1 MKKTINK
8 IAVLGSGIMGS
19 SIACHF
25 ANLGFKVLLLDR
37 LNDKLSTNDHNKG
50 YNLQTSA
57 VRNQLVRDGL
67 DKTLQGKPY
76 PIFSAKSLPLISIG
90 NFEDDMIQIS
100 GCDWILEAIIED
112 VNLKK
117 KLFAEVEKFRK
128 KGTLISSNTSGI
140 SIGKMVDG
148 RSEDFKAHFCGTH
161 FFNPPRYLTLLE
173 IIPST
178 FTKPEIVDFLMHFG
192 KTHLGKNTIFC
203 KDTPGFVGNRIGV
216 FSLFSA
222 FHLSS
227 KMNLTVNQ
235 IDALTGKL
243 IGRPKSATFRTADVI
258 GLDTLVKVAND
269 LSESLSED
277 TADQNFYLPKYV
289 KIMLQNNWLGDKT
302 KQGFYKKTKTE
313 ILSLNL
319 SNFEYGSDSKAWDGI
334 LELGKIRDLRERLK
348 ALNKTPGE
356 IGNCFRILQAQ
367 LFAYCTN
374 CIPQIA
380 DDFYVIDE
388 AMRTG
393 FGWEI
398 GPFEIWDSIG
408 LAEGIDLM
416 DTEGKKP
423 ANWVSQMVK
432 DGNNAFYKT
441 ENGIPSYYNI
451 SSQTYKS
458 IPGRENTI
466 DLKILSETK
475 TIWSNAAVTLID
487 LGDGILNLAF
497 KTKMNAIDAD
507 VLDGINTS
515 IAIAEKDYKGL
526 VIANDANNFSAGANL
541 RDILKMA
548 TDADWIGLNDFI
560 KLFQDTAMNIRYSN
574 IPVVVATQGLVLG
587 GACELC
593 LHADFVQMHAETYM
607 GLVEVGVGLIPGG
620 GGCKEFALLASDEYA
635 DSSSDGSILKARLN
649 TITKAATSTSAIE
662 AVDMGFLETG
672 KYAITLNRN
681 DLIADAKIAAITL
694 SLRYIAPQ
702 KRKDIKVLG
711 NDTLAMLNAHT
722 HNKKSA
728 GFITPHQAVISQKL
742 AYVLCGGDLS
752 APTFVNEQYLLDL
765 EREAIVSLCADETTQ
780 EKIAAIVS
788 K

>member
-1 MKKTINK
+1 M
-8 IAVLGSGIMGS
+8 
-19 SIACHF
+19 
-25 ANLGFKVLLLDR
+25 
-37 LNDKLSTNDHNKG
+37 
-50 YNLQTSA
+50 
-57 VRNQLVRDGL
+57 
-67 DKTLQGKPY
+67 
-76 PIFSAKSLPLISIG
+76 
-90 NFEDDMIQIS
+90 
-100 GCDWILEAIIED
+100 
-112 VNLKK
+112 
-117 KLFAEVEKFRK
+117 
-128 KGTLISSNTSGI
+128 
-140 SIGKMVDG
+140 
-148 RSEDFKAHFCGTH
+148 
-161 FFNPPRYLTLLE
+161 
-173 IIPST
+173 
-178 FTKPEIVDFLMHFG
+178 
-192 KTHLGKNTIFC
+192 
-203 KDTPGFVGNRIGV
+203 
-216 FSLFSA
+216 
-222 FHLSS
+222 
-227 KMNLTVNQ
+227 
-235 IDALTGKL
+235 
-243 IGRPKSATFRTADVI
+243 
-258 GLDTLVKVAND
+258 
-269 LSESLSED
+269 
-277 TADQNFYLPKYV
+277 
-289 KIMLQNNWLGDKT
+289 
-302 KQGFYKKTKTE
+302 
-313 ILSLNL
+313 
-319 SNFEYGSDSKAWDGI
+319 
-334 LELGKIRDLRERLK
+334 
-348 ALNKTPGE
+348 
-356 IGNCFRILQAQ
+356 
-367 LFAYCTN
+367 
-374 CIPQIA
+374 
-380 DDFYVIDE
+380 
-388 AMRTG
+388 
-393 FGWEI
+393 
-398 GPFEIWDSIG
+398 
-408 LAEGIDLM
+408 
-416 DTEGKKP
+416 
-423 ANWVSQMVK
+423 
-432 DGNNAFYKT
+432 
-441 ENGIPSYYNI
+441 
-451 SSQTYKS
+451 
-458 IPGRENTI
+458 
-466 DLKILSETK
+466 
-475 TIWSNAAVTLID
+475 
-487 LGDGILNLAF
+487 GDGILNLAF

>member
-1 MKKTINK
+1 M
-8 IAVLGSGIMGS
+8 
-19 SIACHF
+19 
-25 ANLGFKVLLLDR
+25 D
-37 LNDKLSTNDHNKG
+37 
-50 YNLQTSA
+50 
-57 VRNQLVRDGL
+57 
-67 DKTLQGKPY
+67 
-76 PIFSAKSLPLISIG
+76 
-90 NFEDDMIQIS
+90 
-100 GCDWILEAIIED
+100 
-112 VNLKK
+112 
-117 KLFAEVEKFRK
+117 
-128 KGTLISSNTSGI
+128 
-140 SIGKMVDG
+140 
-148 RSEDFKAHFCGTH
+148 
-161 FFNPPRYLTLLE
+161 
-173 IIPST
+173 T
-178 FTKPEIVDFLMHFG
+178 F
-192 KTHLGKNTIFC
+192 
-203 KDTPGFVGNRIGV
+203 
-216 FSLFSA
+216 
-222 FHLSS
+222 
-227 KMNLTVNQ
+227 
-235 IDALTGKL
+235 
-243 IGRPKSATFRTADVI
+243 
-258 GLDTLVKVAND
+258 VKVAD
-269 LSESLSED
+269 GLSESLSDE
-277 TADQNFYLPKYV
+277 TADKNFNMPSYV
-289 KIMLQNNWLGDKT
+289 ETMLQNNWLGNKT
-302 KQGFYKKTKTE
+302 KQGFYKKTIANDKAE

-319 SNFEYGSDSKAWDGI
+319 SNFEYDKDKYE
-334 LELGKIRDLRERLK
+334 LEGFAELNKITDLKERLN

-356 IGNCFRILQAQ
+356 IGNCFRILHAQ

-380 DDFYVIDE
+380 DDFYVVDD

-393 FGWEI
+393 FGWVI
-398 GPFEIWDSIG
+398 GPFE
-408 LAEGIDLM
+408 A
-416 DTEGKKP
+416 EGKKP
-423 ANWVSQMVK
+423 ANLVSQMVK
-432 DGNNAFYKT
+432 DGNNTFYKT

-451 SSQTYKS
+451 RSKTYKS
-458 IPGRENTI
+458 IPGRENAI

-497 KTKMNAIDAD
+497 KTKMNSIDGE
-507 VLDGINTS
+507 VLKGINTA
-515 IAIAEKDYKGL
+515 IEIAERDYNGL
-526 VIANDANNFSAGANL
+526 IIANDTPNFSVGANL
-541 RDILKMA
+541 KNILKMA
-548 TDADWIGLNDFI
+548 TEADWEGLNDFI

-620 GGCKEFALLASDEYA
+620 GGCKEFALLASDEYTN
-635 DSSSDGSILKARLN
+635 SSSDGSILKARFN